1 MTREVTTMEKAQ
13 KDLIERVR
21 DEVTSLR
28 GQKLQLLGKIKDLSG
43 QNARH
48 LKQINELEQ
57 TVGELQGRMQD
68 VEKMLDEVLKI

>member
-1 MTREVTTMEKAQ
+1 MEKAQ

>member
-1 MTREVTTMEKAQ
+1 Q

-28 GQKLQLLGKIKDLSG
+28 GQKLQLLGKIKDLSS
-43 QNARH
+43 QNTRH

>member
-1 MTREVTTMEKAQ
+1 MEKAQ

-28 GQKLQLLGKIKDLSG
+28 GQKLQLLGKIKDLGG
-43 QNARH
+43 QNTRH
-48 LKQINELEQ
+48 IKQINELEH
-57 TVGELQGRMQD
+57 TVGELQGRLED

>member
-1 MTREVTTMEKAQ
+1 MEKAQ

-28 GQKLQLLGKIKDLSG
+28 GQKLQLLGKIKDLGS
-43 QNARH
+43 QNTRH
-48 LKQINELEQ
+48 LKQINELEN
-57 TVGELQGRMQD
+57 TVGELQGRMAD